1 MTNKPFISIVT
12 PVFNGEEFIAECIDS
27 VLQQDY
33 DNWEY
38 VIVNNCS
45 TDDTLSII
53 SSYAKNEKRIKIIDN
68 IDFVDAE
75 TNHNIAFRN
84 ISPDS
89 LYCKVV
95 SADDWLLPG
104 CIAKMV
110 DLAVR
115 YPTTG
120 IIGSYQLSG
129 DIIKWQGLP
138 ADMEFISG
146 KEAGRRSF
154 LENLNVF
161 GTPTSELYRSD
172 LIRDNDPF
180 FPNTE
185 PYSDTSAC
193 FKYLQRCDFG
203 FIHEVL
209 SGERIHGEQLSS
221 RAMRL
226 QMGIIAIIDN
236 LLEYGRYYLTE
247 EEYDFELKK
256 IFNEYYRYLGG
267 CILKLEPP
275 EFWRYHA
282 EKQRQFG
289 RPLSWT
295 KIFRG
300 AIFEISEEI
309 RDPKIAFIKAIEVLK
324 KKISI
329 TG

>member
-1 MTNKPFISIVT
+1 MSKKPFVSIVT
-12 PVFNGEEFIAECIDS
+12 PVYNGGSFIAECIES
-27 VLQQDY
+27 VLKQDY
-33 DNWEY
+33 NNWEY
-38 VIVNNCS
+38 IIVNNCS
-45 TDDTLSII
+45 TDDTLPII
-53 SSYAKNEKRIKIIDN
+53 SSYSDREKRIKLIDN
-68 IDFVDAE
+68 KDFVDAE

-84 ISPDS
+84 ISPES
-89 LYCKVV
+89 QYCKVV

-104 CIAKMV
+104 CLAKMV
-110 DLAVR
+110 NLAIH
-115 YPTTG
+115 YPTVG

-138 ADMEFISG
+138 TDTEFITG
-146 KEAGRRSF
+146 KEAGRKSF

-161 GTPTSELYRSD
+161 GTPTSVLYRSD

-193 FKYLQRCDFG
+193 FKYLQKCDFG

-236 LLEYGRYYLTE
+236 LLEYGRYYLTG
-247 EEYDFELKK
+247 EEYETELKK
-256 IFNEYYRYLGG
+256 IYHEYYRYLGG
-267 CILKLEPP
+267 CVLKLEPS
-275 EFWRYHA
+275 EFWHYHA
-282 EKQRQFG
+282 ERQRQFG

-295 KIFRG
+295 KIIGG
-300 AIFEISEEI
+300 AFSEIVDEI
-309 RDPKIAFIKAIEVLK
+309 QDPKIAFLKTIEILK
-324 KKISI
+324 KKIRI
-329 TG
+329 TS